1 MKKLNQLKNPLSGN
15 YLEVREGRGSY
26 QGYKKLLIYKDARAD
41 MNILDDVVGASN
53 WQRKHY
59 EVKGNLFCSV
69 GIYDQ
74 EKSIWVWKDDAGAPS
89 TFEKEKGESSDSFK
103 RACTNWGIGR
113 ELYSD
118 AYKNISVKV
127 QDKESLFGWR
137 VLNKVEKIKEIYTVT
152 AVGIIDTNGNTR
164 FKKIMDSKSGQW
176 VKAKTQS

>member
-1 MKKLNQLKNPLSGN
+1 MEKLNQLKKPLSGD
-15 YLEVREGRGSY
+15 YLEVREGRGGY

-41 MNILDDVVGASN
+41 MNILDSVVGSNN

-69 GIYDQ
+69 GIYDE
-74 EKSIWVWKDDAGAPS
+74 EKSTWIWKDDAGAPS

-118 AYKNISVKV
+118 AYKNITVKV
-127 QDKESLFGWR
+127 QDKESLFGWS
-137 VLNKVEKIKEIYTVT
+137 VVNHIEKINGKDTVT

-164 FKKIMDSKSGQW
+164 FKKVMDSKSGKW
-176 VKAKTQS
+176 IKAKTQ